1 MIVVKVLMVYL
12 LVQKSTAIMT
22 IAHARISMSSANI
35 FTARSSD
42 AAVDMPN
49 ITNFLDAHRGHV
61 TLNYRT
67 HVFTVCQT
75 RPTKHIIIII
85 VISSQSNLT

>member
-1 MIVVKVLMVYL
+1 MIVVKVLMVYS

-22 IAHARISMSSANI
+22 IADARISMSSANI

-49 ITNFLDAHRGHV
+49 IANFLDAHRGHV
-61 TLNYRT
+61 TLTIERMCSLY
-67 HVFTVCQT
+67 VG
-75 RPTKHIIIII
+75 
-85 VISSQSNLT
+85 